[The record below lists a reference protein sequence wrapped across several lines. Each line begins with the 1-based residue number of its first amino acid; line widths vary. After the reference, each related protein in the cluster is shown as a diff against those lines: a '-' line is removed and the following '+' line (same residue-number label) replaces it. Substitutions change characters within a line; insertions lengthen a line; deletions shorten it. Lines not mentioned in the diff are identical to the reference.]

1 MTDEVKVEQIDIT
14 AKASPRPWRI
24 VRYGDGDSLVIHDA
38 RGDWRVCFMA
48 TPGDS
53 AGALEQIEAN
63 AKLIVSAVNARPAP
77 AEDAVERVELAKRL
91 FWADMLLTEDADHR
105 IRADWRDNWWQE
117 SADMPLSGPGFVR
130 KWLALADAALAA
142 MQPRGEQQEWPA
154 DAAFAFGAL
163 VQKKGRASW
172 RGKIV
177 GWYRTDITALGYAV
191 ESAFEP
197 GSVQIYPETALLAWD
212 GEQQAGR
219 EATGA

>member
-53 AGALEQIEAN
+53 AGALAQIEAN

-77 AEDAVERVELAKRL
+77 AEDAVERVAKAMFDACMVKRY
-91 FWADMLLTEDADHR
+91 ADLPHNIPT
-105 IRADWRDNWWQE
+105 WPPSRDLQAE
-117 SADMPLSGPGFVR
+117 
-130 KWLALADAALAA
+130 WLGHARAALAA
-142 MQPRGEQQEWPA
+142 MQPRGEQQDWPA

-191 ESAFEP
+191 ESTFEP

-212 GEQQAGR
+212 GEQRAGR
-219 EATGA
+219 EEGR

>member
-91 FWADMLLTEDADHR
+91 FWTETMLSEDADR
-105 IRADWRDNWWQE
+105 IQDHWRDKWWQDC
-117 SADMPLSGPGFVR
+117 ADMPLSGPGFVR

-154 DAAFAFGAL
+154 DAAFAFGASAK
-163 VQKKGRASW
+163 KKGKADW
-172 RGKIV
+172 RGRIC
-177 GWYRTDITALGYAV
+177 GWYRTDMTPLGYV
-191 ESAFEP
+191 IESAYHF
-197 GSVQIYPETALLAWD
+197 GSVQLYPATGIEPWD

-219 EATGA
+219 EEGR

>member
-77 AEDAVERVELAKRL
+77 AEDAVEREDEIERL
-91 FWADMLLTEDADHR
+91 R
-105 IRADWRDNWWQE
+105 
-117 SADMPLSGPGFVR
+117 S
-130 KWLALADAALAA
+130 ALAPFAKAGSIAGERNPYGDFYAYRPAAGDEYAIMGDHLRAALAA
-142 MQPRGEQQEWPA
+142 MQPRGEQQAGDLAQRCA
-154 DAAFAFGAL
+154 DILDWRATGLLRDGPLKQLAETLPDDDWQYSPQRLAEQQTIRDAL
-163 VQKKGRASW
+163 QVLS
-172 RGKIV
+172 
-177 GWYRTDITALGYAV
+177 
-191 ESAFEP
+191 
-197 GSVQIYPETALLAWD
+197 
-212 GEQQAGR
+212 QQAGR
-219 EATGA
+219 GATR

>member
-77 AEDAVERVELAKRL
+77 AEDAVERVAKAIFYTTNEWTQSNDTWDGLPDYGQDVFR
-91 FWADMLLTEDADHR
+91 D
-105 IRADWRDNWWQE
+105 RAR
-117 SADMPLSGPGFVR
+117 
-130 KWLALADAALAA
+130 AALAA
-142 MQPRGEQQEWPA
+142 MQPRGEQQDWPA
-154 DAAFAFGAL
+154 DAAFPNGAL

-212 GEQQAGR
+212 GERQAGR
-219 EATGA
+219 EEVA